1 LGCLYRNCL
10 GVVRR
15 AVMMTIA
22 VMFAGILALVWTVI
36 GLDWIARRKERH
48 HTR

>member
-1 LGCLYRNCL
+1 M
-10 GVVRR
+10 
-15 AVMMTIA
+15 MMTIA

-36 GLDWIARRKERH
+36 GLDWMARRKARQ